1 MSDTIITKLTMM
13 IIMIIIITKSYY
25 NDILRSVIVSSP
37 RNFSLKLMFFSR
49 LFSDRALRKA
59 SGLL

>member
-1 MSDTIITKLTMM
+1 MVI
-13 IIMIIIITKSYY
+13 SYY